1 MEFVSIE
8 HVLEVE
14 EDMDVG
20 LAKVW
25 DNDISTQLK
34 NTWLK
39 VEVVNMVVVA
49 RDVEAME
56 TVLEVL

>member
-25 DNDISTQLK
+25 DNDISTRLK